1 MPFFDIALL
10 PMGTGMEREPEK
22 RRIMKNAV
30 FVTSEDKRD
39 IVHAVRLMLGM
50 ALGVCLLFL
59 IFGLDAVGSRSFS
72 ELAPTELLQS
82 CSLLISSVLFF
93 LEAGRRPDMRG
104 ALVLAGGLITC
115 MLIREQDYFLDMIA
129 HGFWKW
135 PAFLV
140 AFLCMGFAFVRLRAT
155 IHEMAN
161 LVRWR
166 YIHILMIGLV
176 IVLVYS
182 RLLGLGVLWRELI
195 SSEEDWWIAKTSI
208 EESSEL
214 LGYFLI
220 MLSAFLMR
228 FGRKGESPI

>member
-1 MPFFDIALL
+1 MMKKVFFA
-10 PMGTGMEREPEK
+10 
-22 RRIMKNAV
+22 
-30 FVTSEDKRD
+30 TSEDKRD
-39 IVHAVRLMLGM
+39 IVQALLLLLVM
-50 ALGVCLLFL
+50 ALGVCLLFA
-59 IFGLDAVGSRSFS
+59 IFGLDAIGPRSFS

-93 LEAGRRPDMRG
+93 LEAGRRPDMRS
-104 ALVLAGGLITC
+104 ALVLTGGLIAC
-115 MLIREQDYFLDMIA
+115 MLIREQDYFLDMIT
-129 HGFWKW
+129 HGLWKW

-140 AFLCMGFAFVRLRAT
+140 AFLCIGFACVRLRST
-155 IHEMAN
+155 IRDLAN

-182 RLLGLGVLWRELI
+182 RLLGMGVLWRQII

-228 FGRKGESPI
+228 FECRGERPVS